1 MALLYWPKNQEELQD
16 VYLQSIQTELIR
28 QADQRNIKLKLYK
41 KSDGLESIEKVI
53 NAFFV
58 IGWNN
63 ISEINFLKSLSA
75 NGIFIGTSPDDSC
88 FDSVRPNYD
97 SIVTQIVDYFVKHGY
112 KSLGFM
118 GETDFDIYSGKP
130 LMDVREWSFR
140 ESAKYYG
147 MLNEKNIF
155 TTDTL
160 TVKEGYRLAL
170 EAIKRL
176 GNEMPSAFCV
186 SSDTLAIGAFQAF
199 HEAGWNI
206 PSRVAFFSIGNLN
219 ISKYVSPPL
228 TTFHIDIPLMCD
240 AALSLLQERI
250 LKNRTNPKLDDEK
263 RANLYN
269 RANHFRR
276 NNDYDKAMSI
286 YEQILNED
294 QTDSEAYW
302 SIVLCRYGVEYVE
315 DPATQKR
322 VPTINRTQFTSVFMD
337 ENFKSAL
344 SYADE
349 EQKKV
354 YMAEAE
360 ANDKIQQNILT
371 ISNSEEPFDVFICY
385 KENDEN
391 GQRTPDSVLAADLYY
406 GLTNEGFKVFF
417 SRITLEDK
425 LGTAYEPYIFS
436 ALNSAK
442 VMIVLGTKAE
452 YFNAVW
458 VKNEWSSSPRGGKV
472 LLELWRKSCLGT
484 GAVRSNGAVP
494 PVWEEGSQRKIL
506 F

>member
-1 MALLYWPKNQEELQD
+1 MIGRVTMVTIKDIAKKAGVSAATVSRVLNYDEKISVNKATQKTIFRIAKELGYQKKKVSPPIDDVALLYWPKNQEELQD
-16 VYLQSIQTELIR
+16 VYLQSIQTELIK

-41 KSDGLESIEKVI
+41 KSDGLESIEKGI

-63 ISEINFLKSLSA
+63 ISEINFLKRLSA
-75 NGIFIGTSPDDSC
+75 NGIFIGTSPDESC

-206 PSRVAFFSIGNLN
+206 PSRVAFFSIGDLN
-219 ISKYVSPPL
+219 ISKYISPPL

-250 LKNRTNPKLDDEK
+250 LKNRTITK
-263 RANLYN
+263 
-269 RANHFRR
+269 
-276 NNDYDKAMSI
+276 
-286 YEQILNED
+286 
-294 QTDSEAYW
+294 
-302 SIVLCRYGVEYVE
+302 
-315 DPATQKR
+315 
-322 VPTINRTQFTSVFMD
+322 SVFINGMP
-337 ENFKSAL
+337 
-344 SYADE
+344 
-349 EQKKV
+349 V
-354 YMAEAE
+354 Y
-360 ANDKIQQNILT
+360 
-371 ISNSEEPFDVFICY
+371 
-385 KENDEN
+385 
-391 GQRTPDSVLAADLYY
+391 
-406 GLTNEGFKVFF
+406 
-417 SRITLEDK
+417 
-425 LGTAYEPYIFS
+425 
-436 ALNSAK
+436 
-442 VMIVLGTKAE
+442 
-452 YFNAVW
+452 
-458 VKNEWSSSPRGGKV
+458 
-472 LLELWRKSCLGT
+472 RKSC
-484 GAVRSNGAVP
+484 
-494 PVWEEGSQRKIL
+494 
-506 F
+506 